1 MEIFHAFGIEWKL
14 LLIQVINFSIALF
27 VLRRYAYKPIIAIL
41 AKREKELAEGVAAAE
56 DAKKE
61 RGAISDEKETILRGA
76 REDGGK
82 IVDQLRKEATEK
94 ELFIM
99 REAQEKS
106 AVMIAEAKSKAE
118 EERLYILRESEK
130 EIARIAVLA
139 TEKILLAK
147 THGG

>member
-1 MEIFHAFGIEWKL
+1 M
-14 LLIQVINFSIALF
+14 
-27 VLRRYAYKPIIAIL
+27 
-41 AKREKELAEGVAAAE
+41 
-56 DAKKE
+56 
-61 RGAISDEKETILRGA
+61 
-76 REDGGK
+76 
-82 IVDQLRKEATEK
+82 VDQLRKEATEK